1 MFWDVTLQVC
11 KAIREHEKLE
21 YSQSPPA
28 KYVLGWVHR
37 DEAGRA
43 GRESVYILDQGVVL
57 YSASI
62 NCGRMLNRGA
72 LCLIPFKS
80 RYQDYS
86 ILIKKLFSAK
96 AIKESE
102 VAQSCPT
109 LCDPLVCSLPG
120 SSVRWIFQ
128 ARVLE

>member
-43 GRESVYILDQGVVL
+43 GRESVYILDQGVSTLFCKYQLWKDVKQGSL
-57 YSASI
+57 MSNS
-62 NCGRMLNRGA
+62 LQKQ
-72 LCLIPFKS
+72 IPG
-80 RYQDYS
+80 
-86 ILIKKLFSAK
+86 L
-96 AIKESE
+96 
-102 VAQSCPT
+102 
-109 LCDPLVCSLPG
+109 
-120 SSVRWIFQ
+120 
-128 ARVLE
+128 